1 MKLNKFSDLKGILFP
16 TTKKEIAEKINLTE
30 PTTIDQT
37 KQNGY
42 IQVTPKVFINLK
54 RQMTFQNRLIQFLE
68 WQLHN
73 SKELDY
79 SAWLESK
86 IANQKNARINL
97 ANAIKAKE
105 NKTKDYIKEFQYVDE
120 D

>member
-1 MKLNKFSDLKGILFP
+1 MKLNKFSDLKGILLP

-79 SAWLESK
+79 STWLENK
-86 IANQKNARINL
+86 IVTQKNVRLDLN
-97 ANAIKAKE
+97 NAIKAKE
-105 NKTKDYIKEFQYVDE
+105 KKTKDYIKEFQYVDE